1 MQEIPARVLDYLD
14 VDPNAKG
21 NVEVLCPFHE
31 DTNASGSLNMDM
43 GLFNCF
49 SCGKGANIDQLTD
62 AVDRKITREETPAIT
77 RAADRRREGFHVE
90 PEVVKQA
97 VQELEIEKAVVTM
110 PSMAAE
116 EFLESRGLAD
126 YTPTFDHYVEDGY
139 FMFTSRV
146 GRNLFPETE
155 SRPRYK
161 NAPGAKGL
169 FWVNEEESGPVWLT
183 EGIIDGMVLHH
194 VVGSFGVAAVLGTSM
209 TDAQAYQL
217 RERTVFIVADQDH
230 AGYVGARKAVEK
242 LAEFGANG
250 IILPDLPGSEKD
262 INDLWLAD
270 PDALRTWV
278 HKVKAEFSVSDLA
291 YTERL
296 FSGAMDDLPTMST
309 GIKKWDGILG
319 GGFRPGLHVVG
330 AETGV
335 GKSSLVTSIA
345 VQQAFEGKNVLLISY
360 ELSKRQQW
368 ARIAAIHSTHDWHNI
383 ESVPELL
390 TDGDR
395 AWVEQ
400 VAKNLRV
407 VNGWALPKIKY
418 AVESG
423 VDLVVADYIQRM
435 PGQFR
440 ANETRQNVD
449 YNLGEMSNLARDHEM
464 VVIAVSSMNRAAY
477 GTSQVDRKDFK
488 ESGSIEFVSQSLTGL
503 RRESGADLIY
513 GVVVKNTRG
522 HEGDFFMKADLAHQ
536 RFVDADAPWEKV
548 AAPKKGVSDDFSEA
562 ANRLGS

>member
-1 MQEIPARVLDYLD
+1 MEIPQRILNHFQLDGSE
-14 VDPNAKG
+14 KG
-21 NVEVLCPFHE
+21 NLEVRCPYHD
-31 DTNASGSLNMDM
+31 DTNASASLNLEM

-49 SCGKGANIDQLTD
+49 SCGKGANMAQLDEHLSTD
-62 AVDRKITREETPAIT
+62 
-77 RAADRRREGFHVE
+77 GHGG
-90 PEVVKQA
+90 
-97 VQELEIEKAVVTM
+97 EKAVVTGTKSRRDGFYVE
-110 PSMAAE
+110 PVVVAEAVAQLEAKKKVVIQRSMSAD
-116 EFLESRGLAD
+116 EFLKSRGLED
-126 YTPTFDHYVEDGY
+126 YDPIFDHYVEDGY
-139 FMFTSRV
+139 FWFTKRV

-155 SRPRYK
+155 TRPRYK

-169 FWVNEEESGPVWLT
+169 FWVNESEAGPVWLT
-183 EGIIDGMVLHH
+183 EGVIDGMTLHH
-194 VVGSFGVAAVLGTSM
+194 LVGDFAVAAVLGTSM

-217 RERTVFIVADQDH
+217 RDRTVFIVADLDH

-242 LAEFGANG
+242 LSEFGANG
-250 IILPDLPGSEKD
+250 IILPDIPAGKD
-262 INDLWLAD
+262 INALWCDA
-270 PDALRTWV
+270 PDDLRTWV
-278 HKVKAEFSVSDLA
+278 KKVKAEFSVSDLA

-296 FSGAMDDLPTMST
+296 FSGEMDDLPTMST
-309 GIKKWDGILG
+309 GIKKWDDILG

-345 VQQAFEGKNVLLISY
+345 VQQAYEGKNVLLISY

-368 ARIAAIHSTHDWHNI
+368 ARIAAIHSNHNWRNI
-383 ESVPELL
+383 EAVPELL
-390 TDGDR
+390 SDEDR
-395 AWVEQ
+395 VWVER

-418 AVESG
+418 AVEGG

-464 VVIAVSSMNRAAY
+464 VIIAVSSMNRAAY

-522 HEGDFFMKADLAHQ
+522 GEGDFFMKADLAHQ
-536 RFVDADAPWEKV
+536 RFEDADAPWERAKQKRG
-548 AAPKKGVSDDFSEA
+548 ATDDFTEA